1 MSDTYDIE
9 QILLI
14 ANDAE
19 KTAYKIFNERISKNT
34 WPIYFKTKFGKYLRE
49 GIKVIFYIAGQDEKA
64 QSFIA
69 SAKIKTII
77 ENEIMEFDPNNKFS
91 RVICNIKFE
100 DINLFKQGVKI
111 QNHLNNLSFIKT
123 KDKRYFGLYLQ
134 GGVSRIDKQSFDYI
148 IKHSIQ
154 NFQLIQE

>member
-34 WPIYFKTKFGKYLRE
+34 WPIYFKTKFGKYLKE

-111 QNHLNNLSFIKT
+111 QNHL
-123 KDKRYFGLYLQ
+123 
-134 GGVSRIDKQSFDYI
+134 I
-148 IKHSIQ
+148 I
-154 NFQLIQE
+154 

>member
-1 MSDTYDIE
+1 
-9 QILLI
+9 
-14 ANDAE
+14 
-19 KTAYKIFNERISKNT
+19 
-34 WPIYFKTKFGKYLRE
+34 
-49 GIKVIFYIAGQDEKA
+49 
-64 QSFIA
+64 
-69 SAKIKTII
+69 
-77 ENEIMEFDPNNKFS
+77 MEFDPNNKFS